1 MSKKYLSTE
10 EIFAEQRRLLLQSI
24 VARQKEKAHAKQM
37 PPNTEPAPTKFALD
51 EFLNKQP
58 RVMKANRKPPTRLIT
73 LPTSQQIAMMAGLMF
88 SVFPLATSDPGR
100 LCFMCHMPPFTLP
113 CLN

>member
-10 EIFAEQRRLLLQSI
+10 EIFAEQRRLLLLSI

-58 RVMKANRKPPTRLIT
+58 RVMKANRNRPP
-73 LPTSQQIAMMAGLMF
+73 G
-88 SVFPLATSDPGR
+88 
-100 LCFMCHMPPFTLP
+100 
-113 CLN
+113 